1 MAKKKKKGTVVKAI
15 ASAKREAMKKA
26 GFLDGRF
33 RTRTAIDTPKQ
44 QNRKDRR
51 NSKVALNRNKG

>member
-1 MAKKKKKGTVVKAI
+1 MAKNKKKTMVKAI
-15 ASAKREAMKKA
+15 ASAKREAMKQA

-51 NSKVALNRNKG
+51 KAKVELNKT